1 MRGLVLRGRMSGKLS
16 VLMARQDL
24 RALRARLV
32 PLVLLDRKAFKE
44 QPGLLARPVRRL
56 LSLDRRVQWVLLA
69 RILLSR
75 ALRVLLEPL
84 PP

>member
-1 MRGLVLRGRMSGKLS
+1 MRGLVLRGRMSGRLS

-24 RALRARLV
+24 RVLRARLV
-32 PLVLLDRKAFKE
+32 PLVLLDRKAFKAR
-44 QPGLLARPVRRL
+44 PGLLVRPVRRQ
-56 LSLDRRVQWVLLA
+56 LSLDRRGRWVLLV